1 MTFATA
7 PGRRNP
13 SSTSALVVAFC
24 SPGGPQTRILEF
36 LPFGLGNFSSIK
48 VLSILPVPY
57 CQPGGGVSKTYHTSN
72 LWGNFCAYS
81 SSSLRRRMSSSVL
94 LANSKLIF
102 VSSLS
107 VMQTDLIMLRSKAL
121 STDYL
126 TWVKTSYLNIGVIP
140 VTFHVSGRVLHQ
152 IH

>member
-1 MTFATA
+1 
-7 PGRRNP
+7 
-13 SSTSALVVAFC
+13 
-24 SPGGPQTRILEF
+24 
-36 LPFGLGNFSSIK
+36 
-48 VLSILPVPY
+48 
-57 CQPGGGVSKTYHTSN
+57 
-72 LWGNFCAYS
+72 
-81 SSSLRRRMSSSVL
+81 MSSSVL